1 MIGPEE
7 VRPGD
12 FLLDMLADAR
22 RRRDQADREIRLLLA
37 FAREHSRPRP
47 YRLAEL
53 AEATGMSISGVRT
66 AYTAADIEQVNAVIT
81 ATYPHGLR
89 GHGTTPAA

>member
-12 FLLDMLADAR
+12 YILEMLRDAR
-22 RRRDQADREIRLLLA
+22 RRRDQADRQIRLLLA

-47 YRLAEL
+47 YRLADL

-66 AYTAADIEQVNAVIT
+66 AYTAADIEQVNAVIA
-81 ATYPHGLR
+81 ATYRDGLN
-89 GHGTTPAA
+89 GHGHPAA

>member
-1 MIGPEE
+1 MIVPEE

-12 FLLDMLADAR
+12 FLLEMLRDAR

-81 ATYPHGLR
+81 ATYPGGLN

>member
-1 MIGPEE
+1 
-7 VRPGD
+7 
-12 FLLDMLADAR
+12 MLADAR

-66 AYTAADIEQVNAVIT
+66 AYTAADIEQVGAVIT
-81 ATYPHGLR
+81 ALYPHWVS
-89 GHGTTPAA
+89 GHGTPAA